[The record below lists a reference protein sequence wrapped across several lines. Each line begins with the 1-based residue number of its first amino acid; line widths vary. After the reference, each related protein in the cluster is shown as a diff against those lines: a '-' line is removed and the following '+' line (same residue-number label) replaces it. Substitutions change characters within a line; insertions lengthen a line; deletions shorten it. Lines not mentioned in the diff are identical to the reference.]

1 VLPVL
6 RRWLRAFS
14 LLDGLGTCGW
24 LIGSGRFGGALTRNI
39 RMLIR

>member
-1 VLPVL
+1 VLPGL

-14 LLDGLGTCGW
+14 LFGGLETCGW
-24 LIGSGRFGGALTRNI
+24 LIGSDRFGGALTRNI